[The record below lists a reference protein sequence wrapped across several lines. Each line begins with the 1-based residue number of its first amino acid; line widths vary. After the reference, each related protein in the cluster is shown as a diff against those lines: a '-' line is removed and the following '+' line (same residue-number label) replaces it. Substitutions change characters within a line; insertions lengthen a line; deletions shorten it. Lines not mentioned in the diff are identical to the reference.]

1 VALKILFADD
11 SMTAQNMGKKILTDA
26 GYEVIAV
33 SNGAQALKKISE
45 LKPELIVLDVY
56 MPGYTGLEVCEKVR
70 AARETA
76 KTPVLLTVGKME
88 PYKPEEGAR
97 VKADGVIVKPFEASD
112 LLAAI
117 QKLASQAKAAEPK
130 NGAKPPEN
138 QKAQANAVQVEAA
151 APAHEEPELEVQTP
165 SNIKPSVSIPK
176 DMAGYAAFGFDEELL
191 PSQTTQAPAQPEAA
205 PVPPSAS
212 SSAAKPAAQET
223 KAARTDK
230 APAKAADAIAAD
242 FDISNESVS
251 SQPAAQTHETH
262 QAMSAEV
269 GEGKN
274 DLLERFDAVLSSFEV
289 EKAEGFEATAVA
301 PAPGMPVS
309 TETGFEPTA
318 RVDQEA
324 ETVEVIPEPGLD
336 PFSRSQTDIA
346 RSEAVAPTPAPAAS
360 SHVPVWEQ
368 TGEVSFAV
376 PDTLPEPG
384 VASVTEFIA
393 AKEDELAEAAAA
405 AETASET
412 APAAAAEVDEFEAR
426 VNAAMSAFEAEG
438 SGPIE
443 IEADVAPAIA
453 EREQEEAELA
463 ASSHAIESELT
474 GASIRE
480 SLDPPVEAIET
491 SHSIPTWTYNEAGAS
506 GQSASDYPSDP
517 EIEHTPE
524 PPAFTRAAAASAG
537 SKNDLARAVA
547 SAVNPAIAG
556 ITTGAQSNSSANS
569 RALKP
574 EVITRIVGQVLEKS
588 LPDILSKV
596 MSEIEKEQE

>member
-1 VALKILFADD
+1 MALKILFADD

-117 QKLASQAKAAEPK
+117 QKLASQAKAAELK
-130 NGAKPPEN
+130 NVVKPPEN
-138 QKAQANAVQVEAA
+138 QKTVLTDSPKNGAQSDANTAVV
-151 APAHEEPELEVQTP
+151 PEEPEMEVHSQ
-165 SNIKPSVSIPK
+165 SRAKPSVSIPT
-176 DMAGYAAFGFDEELL
+176 DMAGYAAFGFDEDLL
-191 PSQTTQAPAQPEAA
+191 PSQAAEAPAQSEVAQ
-205 PVPPSAS
+205 VPPSPAS
-212 SSAAKPAAQET
+212 NAPESAVHDTKSAKPVQ
-223 KAARTDK
+223 
-230 APAKAADAIAAD
+230 AKAADAIAAE
-242 FDISNESVS
+242 FDISNGPVS
-251 SQPAAQTHETH
+251 SQPPSAQMHQTY
-262 QAMSAEV
+262 QAMSAEA

-289 EKAEGFEATAVA
+289 AKVEGFEATAVD

-309 TETGFEPTA
+309 TEMGFEPTA

-324 ETVEVIPEPGLD
+324 ETVEIIPETGLD
-336 PFSRSQTDIA
+336 PFSRTHTDVGRPEPVMPA
-346 RSEAVAPTPAPAAS
+346 SAPAPS

-376 PDTLPEPG
+376 PETLPESDAG
-384 VASVTEFIA
+384 TVTDFTASI
-393 AKEDELAEAAAA
+393 EDEVAATAA
-405 AETASET
+405 VPEP
-412 APAAAAEVDEFEAR
+412 APAAEVDDFDAR

-438 SGPIE
+438 SGHVE
-443 IEADVAPAIA
+443 SETEVAPAIA

-463 ASSHAIESELT
+463 ASNNAIESELT
-474 GASIRE
+474 GAPSMRE

-491 SHSIPTWTYNEAGAS
+491 SHSVTTWTYNDAAAPDP
-506 GQSASDYPSDP
+506 SASSYSSDS

-524 PPAFTRAAAASAG
+524 PPAFTRAASASAG
-537 SKNDLARAVA
+537 SSNELARAVA

-556 ITTGAQSNSSANS
+556 ITTGAESNSSANS